1 MKTITKIALV
11 GLFTFTTFQAMS
23 KEYVNEIGIYTKDE
37 FILRQPAQTAE
48 IMDQFQKEAPEK
60 NIIIY
65 VHGRGRAIDEKWDTL
80 KGLEDQYNA
89 KMIMF
94 HWQSW
99 SSMTSRPTDKA
110 TDATDELAEVFKQI
124 KEYKEAN
131 PEIFQ
136 HKKISLLTH
145 SMGNVVFR
153 DYVEKHYKHDLND
166 ANGRPLFNTWVS
178 VGADVGL
185 TDHKDWVAAIDFVG
199 KKYITM
205 NDSDFV
211 LRASYMLDLKAL
223 KPQYYKLGLGFRDL
237 HLTKKTISK
246 YTAPDTT
253 YIDLSKSLGTD
264 HRYFDSKTV
273 LMFKIFNPILNG
285 EDFKPEYSG
294 VKFKEFNGNMFYM
307 ND

>member
-1 MKTITKIALV
+1 MKTITQIALV
-11 GLFTFTTFQAMS
+11 GLLTFTTFQAVS

-37 FILRQPAQTAE
+37 FVLRQPAQTAE

-65 VHGRGRAIDEKWDTL
+65 IHGRGRAIDEKWATL
-80 KGLEDQYNA
+80 KGLEEKYNA

-110 TDATDELAEVFKQI
+110 SDSTVELTEVFKQI

-131 PEIFQ
+131 PEIFR

-153 DYVEKHYKHDLND
+153 DYVETRYKHDLND
-166 ANGRPLFNTWVS
+166 PAGHPLFNSWVS

-185 TDHKDWVAAIDFVG
+185 TDHKDWVASIDFVG

-205 NDSDFV
+205 NDSDIV
-211 LRASYMLDLKAL
+211 LRASYMLDLKAF
-223 KPQYYKLGLGFRDL
+223 KPQYYKLGLGFRNL
-237 HLTKKTISK
+237 HLTKKMIGK
-246 YTAPDTT
+246 YTSPDTT
-253 YIDLSKSLGTD
+253 YIDLSKALSRD
-264 HRYFDSKTV
+264 HRYFDSTEP
-273 LMFKIFNPILNG
+273 LMLKVFDPILNG
-285 EDFKPEYSG
+285 EDFKADTLG
-294 VKFKEFNGNMFYM
+294 VKFDQFNKNMFYI

>member
-1 MKTITKIALV
+1 MKTITQIALV
-11 GLFTFTTFQAMS
+11 GILTFSTFQANA

-65 VHGRGRAIDEKWDTL
+65 IHGRGRAIDKKWDTL
-80 KGLEDQYNA
+80 KDLEDKYNA

-110 TDATDELAEVFKQI
+110 TDAIDELAEVFKQI

-131 PEIFQ
+131 PEIFRT
-136 HKKISLLTH
+136 KKISLLTH
-145 SMGNVVFR
+145 SMGNIVLQ
-153 DYVEKHYKHDLND
+153 DYVGKHYKHDLND
-166 ANGRPLFNTWVS
+166 PAGRPLFNTWVS

-185 TDHKDWVAAIDFVG
+185 TNHKDWVAAIDFAE

-205 NDSDFV
+205 NDGDIV
-211 LRASYMLDLKAL
+211 LRASYMLDLKAF
-223 KPQYYKLGLGFRDL
+223 KPQHYKLGLGFRDL
-237 HLTKKTISK
+237 HLRKKTIAK
-246 YTAPDTT
+246 YTSPDTT
-253 YIDLSKSLGTD
+253 YIDLSKSLSRE
-264 HRYFDSKTV
+264 HRYFDSETV
-273 LMFKIFNPILNG
+273 LMYRVFNPILNG
-285 EDFKPEYSG
+285 EDFKPEYLG
-294 VKFKEFNGNMFYM
+294 VKFKQFNENMFYI